1 MNPIKS
7 LWLLLICLLISS
19 VALYRSYYSQ
29 PRTAYVDLAEVYQSF
44 DYQKQLRQQLLRSDQ
59 QAQFL
64 LDSLEVQLQNQLRGV
79 GQTSD
84 AVVEKRLVSLRWEYA
99 QRQEDLLGQQEQLAT
114 EFDQQIWKQLDQ
126 YLRDFVDREG
136 YDYVIGDRQD
146 GTIIGGRPAYDCTD
160 EIIHYVNQR
169 YAGLEN

>member
-1 MNPIKS
+1 MNKVIG
-7 LWLLLICLLISS
+7 LVLALCLLLSGT
-19 VALYRSYYSQ
+19 ALYLVWQ
-29 PRTAYVDLAEVYQSF
+29 NQLKTAYVDLAEVYQSF

-59 QAQFL
+59 QAKFL
-64 LDSLEVQLQNQLRGV
+64 LDSLEEQLQNQLRGV

-160 EIIHYVNQR
+160 EFIHYVNQR

>member
-1 MNPIKS
+1 MAWAKPPMRWWKNA
-7 LWLLLICLLISS
+7 WL
-19 VALYRSYYSQ
+19 
-29 PRTAYVDLAEVYQSF
+29 VY
-44 DYQKQLRQQLLRSDQ
+44 
-59 QAQFL
+59 
-64 LDSLEVQLQNQLRGV
+64 G
-79 GQTSD
+79 G
-84 AVVEKRLVSLRWEYA
+84 EYA